1 MVGKMGIELNI
12 IYTVWLREIVE
23 HVRDKEKL
31 ISSLAM
37 PLFWFIIFG
46 TGLASSIQFKGLN
59 MSFSDFLAPGIVAM
73 PLLYTSILSG
83 ISVMWDREH
92 GFLKEM
98 LVAPVSRLS
107 IVLGK
112 AFGGA
117 TIATLQAISI
127 LILFIL
133 LGIKLTFFF
142 ILLIPV
148 MLLMSLGFV
157 GLSIIFASLLKTMEG
172 FNLLLN
178 LGLAPI
184 FFLSGAFFP
193 ISILPTWLGILS
205 RLDPMTYGVE
215 LLRYISTGASHIPFY
230 ISLPVV
236 LIFSFTTIIIGSYL
250 FTKKQ

>member
-1 MVGKMGIELNI
+1 MGIELNI
-12 IYTVWLREIVE
+12 IYTIWIRELLE

-46 TGLASSIQFKGLN
+46 TGLASSIQFKGLD
-59 MSFSDFLAPGIVAM
+59 MTFSDFLAPGIVAM

-83 ISVMWDREH
+83 ISVIWDREH

-107 IVLGK
+107 IVVGK
-112 AFGGA
+112 ALGGA
-117 TIATLQAISI
+117 TIATLQAISV
-127 LILFIL
+127 LVLFIL
-133 LGIKLTFFF
+133 LGIKLTFFTF
-142 ILLIPV
+142 ILVPA
-148 MLLMSLGFV
+148 MLVMSLGFV

-178 LGLAPI
+178 LSLAPI

-193 ISILPTWLGILS
+193 ISILPTWLGVLS
-205 RLDPMTYGVE
+205 HLDPMTYGVE
-215 LLRYISTGASHIPFY
+215 LLRYISTGASYIPFY

-236 LIFSFTTIIIGSYL
+236 LIFSLTTIIIGSYL
-250 FTKKQ
+250 FTRKQ

>member
-1 MVGKMGIELNI
+1 MGLELNI
-12 IYTVWLREIVE
+12 IYTVWLRELLE
-23 HVRDKEKL
+23 HVREKERFF
-31 ISSLAM
+31 SSLAM

-46 TGLASSIQFKGLN
+46 TGLASSIQFKGLDMN
-59 MSFSDFLAPGIVAM
+59 FSDFLAPGIVAM
-73 PLLYTSILSG
+73 PLLFTSAFSG
-83 ISVMWDREH
+83 ISLFWDREH

-112 AFGGA
+112 ALGGA
-117 TIATLQAISI
+117 TIATLQAI
-127 LILFIL
+127 LVLVLFIL
-133 LGIKLTFFF
+133 LGIKLTFFI
-142 ILLIPV
+142 ILLVPA

-178 LGLAPI
+178 LGLAPL

-193 ISILPTWLGILS
+193 IEILPTWLGVLS

-215 LLRYISTGASHIPFY
+215 LLRYISTGTSHIPFY
-230 ISLPVV
+230 ISLSVV